1 MCSYYPTKENSREK
15 WYVMLEK
22 ALRMPGVRV
31 NRENYLRKN
40 LSKCVSDEQVE
51 VAIKTTPAEAEIDK
65 DVLKTLANAAVLFHK
80 RTVSGLS
87 FLSGLPGGPIQ
98 FGAIPADLI
107 QFIWHTLVISQK
119 LAYLYGW
126 PQIIS
131 MEQSI
136 DDNTLNIMTLF
147 LGVMFGQ
154 SLAVEGIRK
163 LSIHMSRQAAVKL
176 PRKALTKYGVY
187 NLAKKVAKYLGI
199 RLTKKSFARAA
210 SRFIPIIGGFA
221 SGGITW
227 FMFSKMAR
235 RLDSHLEA
243 LPLARN

>member
-1 MCSYYPTKENSREK
+1 MTILN
-15 WYVMLEK
+15 K
-22 ALRMPGVRV
+22 AMNMPGVRV
-31 NRENYLRKN
+31 NRENYLRIN
-40 LSKCVSDEQVE
+40 LSKYVPDEQVE
-51 VAIKTTPAEAEIDK
+51 KAIETTPAKAGIDNQ
-65 DVLKTLANAAVLFHK
+65 VLKSLAKAAVVFHK

-136 DDNTLNIMTLF
+136 DDDTLNIMTLF

-154 SLAVEGIRK
+154 SLAGEGIRK
-163 LSIHMSRQAAVKL
+163 LSIHMSRQVAVKL
-176 PRKALTKYGVY
+176 PRKALTRYGVY
-187 NLAKKVAKYLGI
+187 NLTKKVSKYLGI
-199 RLTKKSFARAA
+199 RLTKKSFARVA
-210 SRFIPIIGGFA
+210 SRFVPIIGGLA

-227 FMFSKMAR
+227 FMFSKMAG
-235 RLDSHLEA
+235 RLESHLEQ
-243 LPLARN
+243 LPLATN